1 MKPHDPYRPE
11 LPPPPFV
18 PPFDP
23 PGSQSPYIPEGSST
37 DDDSDEGDGST
48 TSSSEDLGPRPDWWP
63 EDWPWPPEPEEP
75 VVLEAYPP
83 IHTWPR
89 LPPDHPYHVPPG
101 YSAPDNLPPG
111 HPGEYYPDMPPYPV
125 VHPVQANDD
134 DDAAS
139 ETWSGS

>member
-1 MKPHDPYRPE
+1 MTPHDSFEPE
-11 LPPPPFV
+11 MLPPPFI

-23 PGSQSPYIPEGSST
+23 PGSESPSLPAAPDPPEGSST
-37 DDDSDEGDGST
+37 DDE
-48 TSSSEDLGPRPDWWP
+48 TSSSESRPDWWP

-75 VVLEAYPP
+75 VVIEAPPP

-111 HPGEYYPDMPPYPV
+111 HPGEYYPGMPPYPV
-125 VHPVQANDD
+125 VHPVPD
-134 DDAAS
+134 
-139 ETWSGS
+139 EPEGSTGDGSFTSQ